1 MVNLRSGKNCDVNP
15 ILVPQAQRGKKRK
28 NLKQCFESDSDDE
41 FLNVLDRKPKI
52 FKKKCNMWA
61 SSFRSQVHLK
71 EHISKHPEPDLFI
84 RSLLWCRHPL
94 ARRRIPRRAL
104 VRKELDRG
112 QLDTASK
119 SCSQRLISFSQ
130 ALFIHWGNLGK
141 FEEITGTCPAGNPPG
156 ALQNWNI
163 FWNVLFLPYLVLRQR
178 YKICVD
184 IFVSRHSEH
193 IAKIMCQQTSLMDT
207 YKYHNKKRYG
217 EHK

>member
-1 MVNLRSGKNCDVNP
+1 MQFKSTCLPS
-15 ILVPQAQRGKKRK
+15 LVFVIRLLALSWVPPTRLA
-28 NLKQCFESDSDDE
+28 
-41 FLNVLDRKPKI
+41 
-52 FKKKCNMWA
+52 
-61 SSFRSQVHLK
+61 
-71 EHISKHPEPDLFI
+71 KHCIKWE
-84 RSLLWCRHPL
+84 
-94 ARRRIPRRAL
+94 
-104 VRKELDRG
+104 ELDRG

-156 ALQNWNI
+156 ALQNWNV

-184 IFVSRHSEH
+184 IFISRHSEH